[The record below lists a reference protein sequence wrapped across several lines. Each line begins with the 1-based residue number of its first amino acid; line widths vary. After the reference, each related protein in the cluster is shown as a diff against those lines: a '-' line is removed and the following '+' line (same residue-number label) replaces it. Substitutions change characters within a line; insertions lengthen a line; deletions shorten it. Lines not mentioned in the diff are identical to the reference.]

1 MDEKHTWDKVNS
13 WQRELELLKSIL
25 NKTELIETTKWGAP
39 VYTSNNKNIVGLG
52 GFKNYFAIWFFNGV
66 FLKDEKKLLVN
77 AQEGVTKSL
86 RQWRFS
92 SIEELDEELILEYV
106 HEAIQNEKEGKAIKP
121 VKRELIIPDYFANML
136 QNNPELQTAFNKFT
150 PYKQKEFIEYL
161 ETAKREETRNSR
173 LEKILPMISE
183 GIGLNDKFRK

>member
-106 HEAIQNEKEGKAIKP
+106 HEAIQNEKEGKVIKP
-121 VKRELIIPDYFANML
+121 VKRELIIPDYFTKML

>member
-77 AQEGVTKSL
+77 AQEGITKSL

-92 SIEELDEELILEYV
+92 SIEELDEEVILEYV